1 MSRCQMTIALKTAPR
16 ASYQAGPQ
24 VVVVAG
30 GGCVRLVVGQARCY
44 TPTHRDIVVGAG
56 VGHADEKILCP
67 ALNMARNLLH
77 L

>member
-1 MSRCQMTIALKTAPR
+1 MSRCQKSIALKTAPR

-30 GGCVRLVVGQARCY
+30 GGQARCY